1 MVSAPLPGFPPE
13 VAELLGLRSAAPAL
27 ITADRTFSHAE
38 IRVHAEQVGGIL
50 RAQGIGPGRR
60 VGLML
65 GNVPEFLVAFLA
77 VAGLGG
83 SAVLLS
89 TYFRTYELK
98 QNCGMLGLE
107 MILAT
112 ESCRETLSS
121 VSPGLQEDPA
131 RFDGFESLRLFRLS
145 AAPGGVSAGP
155 EGEMVVQFTSGVG
168 GVSKAVG
175 RTRDNIADELRN
187 FCAATGLSDCDRILC
202 MTPLFHAYGLVNGF
216 LPAFFRGACLVLA
229 ERFLPRDVL
238 GLALKHRPTV
248 ILGVPLM
255 YELLVQLD
263 RVADGAFADTRF
275 CFSAGARLL
284 TTTALAFR
292 NLFGRP
298 IGQLYGST
306 ETGVIAFNHGR
317 AAEEYPES
325 VGHAVPGR
333 DIRVIGEGDGAG
345 AGEICIRSAGTAPFY
360 IGAPA
365 LTAQAFDDGWY
376 HSGDLGEVNCDGLI
390 RITGR
395 KSTFINVGG
404 MKVDP
409 FEVETVLRAIP
420 GVQDAVVVGI
430 PHKDPSYS
438 GELVKAFVVGAPDLS
453 RKSLLRACHEQI
465 AEYKV
470 PREVEFLGELPRTP
484 MGKVLRKYLV
494 NE

>member
-131 RFDGFESLRLFRLS
+131 QFYGFESLRLFRLS
-145 AAPGGVSAGP
+145 AAIPGGISAGP

-216 LPAFFRGACLVLA
+216 LPAFFRGAWCCMPFALGWTIPGSHTTPIFPETTGLATRVQWWCSSSIFTKRSRFLVLSS
-229 ERFLPRDVL
+229 
-238 GLALKHRPTV
+238 
-248 ILGVPLM
+248 
-255 YELLVQLD
+255 
-263 RVADGAFADTRF
+263 TRF
-275 CFSAGARLL
+275 WPIWLI
-284 TTTALAFR
+284 
-292 NLFGRP
+292 GR
-298 IGQLYGST
+298 
-306 ETGVIAFNHGR
+306 E
-317 AAEEYPES
+317 
-325 VGHAVPGR
+325 
-333 DIRVIGEGDGAG
+333 
-345 AGEICIRSAGTAPFY
+345 
-360 IGAPA
+360 
-365 LTAQAFDDGWY
+365 
-376 HSGDLGEVNCDGLI
+376 
-390 RITGR
+390 
-395 KSTFINVGG
+395 
-404 MKVDP
+404 
-409 FEVETVLRAIP
+409 
-420 GVQDAVVVGI
+420 
-430 PHKDPSYS
+430 
-438 GELVKAFVVGAPDLS
+438 
-453 RKSLLRACHEQI
+453 
-465 AEYKV
+465 
-470 PREVEFLGELPRTP
+470 
-484 MGKVLRKYLV
+484 
-494 NE
+494 